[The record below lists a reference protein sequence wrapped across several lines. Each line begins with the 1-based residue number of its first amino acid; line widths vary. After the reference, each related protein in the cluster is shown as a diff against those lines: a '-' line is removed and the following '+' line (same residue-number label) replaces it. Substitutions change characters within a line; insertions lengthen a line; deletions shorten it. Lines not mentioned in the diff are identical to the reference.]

1 MDFKGGGL
9 IFREMG
15 GWMGGESF
23 CEIPY
28 SSSCAESSNLFLLA
42 WTSVES
48 FCQSFL
54 SRVDTPLD

>member
-23 CEIPY
+23 CEILILLLLAP
-28 SSSCAESSNLFLLA
+28 SRAICSFLLGLLRRA
-42 WTSVES
+42 RQV
-48 FCQSFL
+48 FVPC
-54 SRVDTPLD
+54 